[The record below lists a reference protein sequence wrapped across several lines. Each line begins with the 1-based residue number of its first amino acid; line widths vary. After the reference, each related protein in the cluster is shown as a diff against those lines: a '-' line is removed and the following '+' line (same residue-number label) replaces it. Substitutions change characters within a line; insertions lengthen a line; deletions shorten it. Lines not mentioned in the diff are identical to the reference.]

1 ENLIKLEAEGEMRH
15 TALIDVL
22 RGKLIKRGVSVKN
35 LEFTDP
41 KPGSH
46 EILRSEIKLK
56 MALDTETAK
65 KVTAAIKDAK
75 LKKIT
80 ASIQGEQVRVSSPD
94 KDALQ
99 ECIALLRKGDYGV
112 ELQFGNFR

>member
-1 ENLIKLEAEGEMRH
+1 V
-15 TALIDVL
+15 DVL
-22 RGKLIKRGVSVKN
+22 RGKLVKRGVSVKN

-46 EILRSEIKLK
+46 EILRSEVKLK
-56 MALDTETAK
+56 MALDAETAK
-65 KVTAAIKDAK
+65 KVSGAIKEAK

-99 ECIALLRKGDYGV
+99 ECIAMLRQGEFGV